1 MYEGPLES
9 VYTRPPTYK
18 SIQSHPSPKESKR
31 EKVWLTQ
38 FETVGIDE
46 VVGMDEG
53 NGVGSRVGADGTGVG
68 DGVGPADAVGTG
80 DGALHQPF
88 TLNSGIYIYYHV
100 NE

>member
-1 MYEGPLES
+1 
-9 VYTRPPTYK
+9 
-18 SIQSHPSPKESKR
+18 
-31 EKVWLTQ
+31 
-38 FETVGIDE
+38 
-46 VVGMDEG
+46 MDEG